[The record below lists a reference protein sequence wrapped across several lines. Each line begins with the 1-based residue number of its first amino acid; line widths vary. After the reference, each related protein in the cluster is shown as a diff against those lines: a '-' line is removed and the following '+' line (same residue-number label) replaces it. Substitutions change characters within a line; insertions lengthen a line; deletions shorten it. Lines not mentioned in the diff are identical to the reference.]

1 MIEECRSLSCAKQA
15 WVPHHAR
22 LLANSIWQTLVATT
36 LLLCLVVGCGPSERE
51 TILDYSGDV
60 AEIPGLRYDG
70 LYAGQIQSR
79 GAETEYE
86 YLRFYP
92 NHSVIKVAVP
102 GPNAASDVQ
111 KWLSK
116 KFAKENEGVAVG
128 KVYLRNNRLWFSAVS
143 SANTGDYL
151 GEIGAD
157 GIDFQV
163 DYHSHGSGHSFYS
176 FYKSTADNPA
186 NSQANE
192 RAVSKPIPIGTLG
205 TQATNLGQEA
215 GTMTKNVR
223 LGAFAVNVPS
233 EWAEFAPNEA
243 ASLQRQYVAQS
254 QQIYKQYSG
263 SEDSAKSVDIA
274 GFHIGND
281 AGAFML
287 VSLTVPE
294 QVDLISLLKNQV
306 DQKMDWGVRGGYI
319 RKYLGLVPID
329 SDNFSGFYTKAIGKD
344 GGVEVSGGLE
354 AKKFKNTVIQLTL
367 LCPQTWD
374 ERTATNALTTI
385 LASLVLTPR

>member
-1 MIEECRSLSCAKQA
+1 M
-15 WVPHHAR
+15 PPHAR
-22 LLANSIWQTLVATT
+22 LVATSIWRTWLVTT
-36 LLLCLVVGCGPSERE
+36 LLICFVVGCGPSERE
-51 TILDYSGDV
+51 QILDDSAGV
-60 AEIPGLRYDG
+60 GEIPGLHYDG
-70 LYAGQIQSR
+70 LYVGQIQSR
-79 GAETEYE
+79 DAQAEYE

-92 NHSVIKVAVP
+92 NHSVITVAVL

-116 KFAKENEGVAVG
+116 EFAKEHEGVAVG

-143 SANTGDYL
+143 SANTSDYL

-176 FYKSTADNPA
+176 FYKLTADNPA
-186 NSQANE
+186 NPQASE
-192 RAVSKPIPIGTLG
+192 RAVIPTISSGTPG
-205 TQATNLGQEA
+205 TQATKLGQEA
-215 GTMTKNVR
+215 GTMIKNVR
-223 LGAFAVNVPS
+223 LGAFTVNVPS

-243 ASLQRQYVAQS
+243 ASLQRQYMAQT

-287 VSLTVPE
+287 VSFTVPE
-294 QVDLISLLKNQV
+294 QVDIISLLKNQV

-329 SDNFSGFYTKAIGKD
+329 NDNFSGFYTKAIGKD
-344 GGVEVSGGLE
+344 GGIEVSGGLE
-354 AKKFKNTVIQLTL
+354 YKKLKNTVIQLTL
-367 LCPQTWD
+367 LCPQAWD
-374 ERTATNALTTI
+374 QARATNTLTTV
-385 LASLVLTPR
+385 LKSLTLTVK